1 MQCGGSEQGPHRAD
15 GAHGGLGVLGWLKV
29 WVASLSIGDQ
39 DAEVRGAHWSRSV
52 CKKSL
57 SRGAST
63 GGFTGFV

>member
-1 MQCGGSEQGPHRAD
+1 MGGVSRDHTGLMEPT
-15 GAHGGLGVLGWLKV
+15 GGLGVLGWLKV